1 MSRRVH
7 IKNEYLETRLVRR
20 RIILSA
26 LFILVLLGVLV
37 GRLYVLQIVDYNHFT
52 TLSDKNRIRVKALPP
67 ARGLIYDRNGVIMAN
82 NLPAYRLE
90 IIKEQVEDLDQTLID
105 LKQYVD
111 YSDLDLRLY
120 LRAANRRRSFESIPL
135 RLNLNDEEVAR
146 LAVNLYKFDGVEIN
160 ARLTRNYPQGDH
172 AVHALGY
179 VGRIDVKDLE
189 LVNENNY
196 AGTSH
201 IGKLGLEK
209 FYESQLH
216 GTVGVQQ
223 VEVNSRGRTLR
234 VLSET
239 APLPGDNLYLT
250 IDSKLQKV
258 AEQAFGDLTGS
269 VVAINP
275 RNGEVL
281 ALVSMPKFDPN
292 LFVNGISY
300 NNYDKLRNSKQQPM
314 FNRALSGQYPPG
326 STTKPFFGLAGLEAG
341 TINSQS
347 TIFCPG
353 FYRLPN
359 KEHRYR
365 DWKKQGHGYMN
376 LKGAI
381 TQSCDVYFYDLS
393 FRLGIDKMSA
403 FLDKFGFGKKT
414 GIDSTGEVSGLLPSR
429 EWKRKTL
436 NRPWF
441 PGETLNTGIGQGTF
455 LVTPLQL
462 ANSTGALSLNGLRY
476 RPHLVNALENGSSGI
491 KADIPIEQ
499 VSEGGV
505 SKKLNWE
512 QVHKDMVNVVH
523 GLHGTANRINRGLTY
538 RIAGKTGT
546 AQVYGI
552 AQDDEYDEDTVIN
565 RLRDHALF
573 MSYAPSENPQIA
585 VAVIVENGGH
595 GSSVAAP
602 IARKVLDAY
611 LVDIDK
617 SESDLGDGSQP

>member
-172 AVHALGY
+172 AVHVLGY

-292 LFVNGISY
+292 LFVNGSSY

>member
-1 MSRRVH
+1 
-7 IKNEYLETRLVRR
+7 
-20 RIILSA
+20 
-26 LFILVLLGVLV
+26 
-37 GRLYVLQIVDYNHFT
+37 
-52 TLSDKNRIRVKALPP
+52 
-67 ARGLIYDRNGVIMAN
+67 
-82 NLPAYRLE
+82 
-90 IIKEQVEDLDQTLID
+90 LID

-172 AVHALGY
+172 AVHVLGY